1 MPEYNPEHNFW
12 SQLHYFDED
21 LFVKELKLMR
31 LATYL
36 LNEAHE
42 PMLEFLGDNI
52 GKPVQAPEK
61 PEKSNAKSATV
72 QFHKPSMQGLQS
84 SSFSDRIHCTTER

>member
-1 MPEYNPEHNFW
+1 MPEYNPQQNFW

-52 GKPVQAPEK
+52 GKPV
-61 PEKSNAKSATV
+61 
-72 QFHKPSMQGLQS
+72 
-84 SSFSDRIHCTTER
+84 

>member
-1 MPEYNPEHNFW
+1 MPEYNPQHNFW
-12 SQLHYFDED
+12 SQVHYFNED
-21 LFVKELKLMR
+21 LFIGELKLLR

-42 PMLEFLGDNI
+42 PMLKFLGVNI
-52 GKPVQAPEK
+52 RNPVQAPEK

-84 SSFSDRIHCTTER
+84 SSFSDRIHFTTER

>member
-1 MPEYNPEHNFW
+1 MPEYNPQHNFW

-52 GKPVQAPEK
+52 GKPVKAPEK